1 MIFGII
7 INIHERQHCHSSG
20 DAPVSLHPARVIS
33 SKGMLYGATNDS
45 EHTCSACT
53 AARPTVGLRSTSCA
67 TPSPRRADS
76 TTRTAGLTPMG
87 PIHDTQQ
94 TSASLAVM
102 LVRC

>member
-53 AARPTVGLRSTSCA
+53 AARPTVGLRSTTSCA
-67 TPSPRRADS
+67 PGDS
-76 TTRTAGLTPMG
+76 ESTAAFYDAHGWSHPHG
-87 PIHDTQQ
+87 PHP
-94 TSASLAVM
+94 
-102 LVRC
+102 